1 MRPRGRRFW
10 MRKAEKAA
18 SFIGDL
24 GEVEE
29 TEAFADYIEQIT
41 MFAGGGIGPFACR
54 SPGAVMQPHEHR
66 ASRAIADV
74 ADLPVMA
81 LFMAIR
87 EVATTNRLSL
97 PAETLRQLSGVK
109 TGHQA
114 ASRSAMRSIGKRS
127 TNLPI
132 IPLPAAPTGTKK
144 RNFHE
149 MISLKSP

>member
-1 MRPRGRRFW
+1 MG
-10 MRKAEKAA
+10 KAQKAA
-18 SFIGDL
+18 GFRSDL

-29 TEAFADYIEQIT
+29 TETFADYIEQIT
-41 MFAGGGIGPFACR
+41 MLAGGGIGPFAR
-54 SPGAVMQPHEHR
+54 RPTGAVMQPHEHR

-87 EVATTNRLSL
+87 EVVTANRLGL
-97 PAETLRQLSGVK
+97 PAETLRQIGGVK

-127 TNLPI
+127 TSLPI
-132 IPLPAAPTGTKK
+132 IPVPAAPTGTKK
-144 RNFHE
+144 RNFHD

>member
-1 MRPRGRRFW
+1 MRT
-10 MRKAEKAA
+10 AEKAA
-18 SFIGDL
+18 CFIGDL

-29 TEAFADYIEQIT
+29 TETFADYIEQIT
-41 MFAGGGIGPFACR
+41 MFAGGGIGPFTR
-54 SPGAVMQPHEHR
+54 RPPGAVMQPHEHR

-87 EVATTNRLSL
+87 EVVTANRLGL
-97 PAETLRQLSGVK
+97 PAETLRQIGGVK

-127 TNLPI
+127 TSLPI
-132 IPLPAAPTGTKK
+132 IPVPAAPTGTKK
-144 RNFHE
+144 RNFHD